1 MVTRQGVVAM
11 MTMGTTEVWLAILML
26 ALIIFLLRN
35 SFLFAPTRL
44 RPRGVLARALRYAPL
59 AALAALVA
67 PEVFRAWLAAS
78 EWTSALL
85 LDARLLS
92 AFALMLAVRIT
103 GDALIGLLVGS
114 AVFLIL

>member
-1 MVTRQGVVAM
+1 M
-11 MTMGTTEVWLAILML
+11 MTMDAVDVWLAILML
-26 ALIIFLLRN
+26 ALIIFMLRN
-35 SFLFAPTRL
+35 SFLFAPARL
-44 RPRGVLARALRYAPL
+44 RPRGVLERALRYAPL

-67 PEVFRAWLAAS
+67 PEVFRAWLAAN

-114 AVFLIL
+114 AVFLVL